1 MKAISTII
9 FTALISL
16 TVSAQ
21 ETGYQ
26 YTVHIS
32 SVNEE
37 GSQRIEIT
45 GGEYFFNPNYIIVT
59 KGIPVELVVRK
70 EPGIVPHNIVI
81 ESPEAGMAIKDSIS
95 TQEHIIHFTPAKS
108 GRYPFYC
115 DKKLLFF
122 KSHRGKGMEGILEV
136 RN

>member
-70 EPGIVPHNIVI
+70 EPG
-81 ESPEAGMAIKDSIS
+81 MAIKDSIS